1 LEGRHACHSRI
12 PCLLSKPTRLPMA
25 RDYETSHNYRNS

>member
-1 LEGRHACHSRI
+1 
-12 PCLLSKPTRLPMA
+12 MA